1 MNSKKH
7 VISIRLP
14 KKVIEELDMLVNLG
28 YFNSRSE
35 AIRHSI
41 SFMLMTVL
49 YEWSRSKPR

>member
-14 KKVIEELDMLVNLG
+14 KKVIEELDMLVDLG